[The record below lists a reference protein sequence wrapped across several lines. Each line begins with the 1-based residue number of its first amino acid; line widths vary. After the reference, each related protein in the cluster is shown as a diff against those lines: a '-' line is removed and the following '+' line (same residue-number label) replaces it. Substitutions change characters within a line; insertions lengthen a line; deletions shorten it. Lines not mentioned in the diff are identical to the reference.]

1 MLALAGAGGAVL
13 QWLGPPP
20 DRASAGDAQTVQP
33 SASNPAEPRPAVP
46 PPPASAAQTVAEPE
60 PPAPQSP
67 APQSPGMP
75 SSPPAV
81 SSDAAGI
88 AQQDGGKTAIA
99 ALVIRYAGNSDSSR
113 AAAEQLAARA
123 GVPPDQIEARAT
135 ADVPSSG
142 IIRFYAR
149 EDHAWARRLGQE
161 LSDMGYTWRIQ
172 NLSGR
177 VAPAEHPSVEVS
189 LPERRRSP

>member
-46 PPPASAAQTVAEPE
+46 PPSASAAQTVAEPE
-60 PPAPQSP
+60 PP

-177 VAPAEHPSVEVS
+177 VAPAEHPNVEVS